1 MDSSDRFRYIG
12 HGKFIADCFLDQE
25 LFKKLTDLVRT
36 DLDQIM
42 LEEQQLSVVS
52 DDGNTQMLMGNITDS
67 DGKSGNKLLMGT

>member
-42 LEEQQLSVVS
+42 LEE
-52 DDGNTQMLMGNITDS
+52 
-67 DGKSGNKLLMGT
+67 

>member
-12 HGKFIADCFLDQE
+12 HGKFIGDCLLDYE

-42 LEEQQLSVVS
+42 LEE
-52 DDGNTQMLMGNITDS
+52 
-67 DGKSGNKLLMGT
+67 